1 MMKVLLGIVGFML
14 LIALILYIK
23 RWVSKVVNHYYHGDK
38 SKVISWVIVIIY
50 LALTFNFHSSL
61 AIVLLFGILSF
72 FITDVFM
79 FIFNY
84 LIKSEK
90 FNKSF
95 KKLSETAVIPVVIT
109 IIILMGAYVNAV
121 TVLRTE
127 YDVNTD
133 KILKNG
139 KLKIAQISDL
149 HFPTTMND
157 NKLKKIVK
165 KISDEKV
172 DILVLTGDIFD
183 ERTAY
188 DEMKKACKTL
198 GNIKTKSGIYFIFGN
213 HDDNHY
219 TKRKNYGEDDLLNE
233 LNKNDIKV
241 LADETVLIN
250 NDFYIVGRYD
260 KSMVSHDRKLISR
273 LTKGLDKEKYIIL
286 LDHQPLELKDAAKNG
301 VDLEIGGHTHAGQ
314 IWPLGVA
321 AQLAGTNENKY
332 GIKRIGDYTSVVS
345 SGTGTWRYPLRT
357 EGKTEYVI
365 INVHEK

>member
-1 MMKVLLGIVGFML
+1 MVKILLGIVSVVL
-14 LIALILYIK
+14 LIILILYVK
-23 RWVSKVVNHYYHGDK
+23 RWAYKIVNHYYDGNK
-38 SKVISWVIVIIY
+38 TKMISWIITIIY
-50 LALTFNFHSSL
+50 IALAVNFYSSI

-72 FITDVFM
+72 FITDVFV
-79 FIFNY
+79 FVLNH

-90 FNKSF
+90 FNENF
-95 KKLSETAVIPVVIT
+95 KKLSENAVIPAVIT
-109 IIILMGAYVNAV
+109 IIILIGAYVNAV

-157 NKLKKIVK
+157 NKLEKIVE

-183 ERTAY
+183 ERTPY

-219 TKRKNYGEDDLLNE
+219 TKRKNYDEGDLLNE

-250 NDFYIVGRYD
+250 NDFYIAGRYD

-286 LDHQPLELKDAAKNG
+286 LDHQPVELKDAAKNG

-314 IWPLGVA
+314 IWPLGIA